1 MLRLQGLGLCDLKP
15 DRCIALCKINSY
27 LNLIEDQTPFMSPG
41 TVELDR
47 AVDSKPRIKETLVEL
62 ILFGKRVK

>member
-1 MLRLQGLGLCDLKP
+1 
-15 DRCIALCKINSY
+15 
-27 LNLIEDQTPFMSPG
+27 MSPG
-41 TVELDR
+41 AVELDR